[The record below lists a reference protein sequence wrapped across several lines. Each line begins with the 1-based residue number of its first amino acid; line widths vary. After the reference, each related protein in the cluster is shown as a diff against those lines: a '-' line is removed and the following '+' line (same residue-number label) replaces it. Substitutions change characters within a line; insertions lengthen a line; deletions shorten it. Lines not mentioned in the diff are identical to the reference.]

1 MRAGKLR
8 HRLSIQRET
17 EFVSPNGERS
27 KVWTTAWTVW
37 GSVEP
42 LSAKESTSAQQQ
54 GGNVTHK
61 ITVRGAR
68 ITTQD
73 RVSYN
78 GRIFHLESVL
88 NFEER
93 GIKTDALA
101 NEVV

>member
-8 HRLSIQRET
+8 HRLSIQSAT
-17 EFVSPNGERS
+17 EVVSPNGERS
-27 KVWTTAWTVW
+27 KAWTTMQTVW
-37 GSVEP
+37 GSIDP

-73 RVSYN
+73 RIAYS

-93 GIKTDALA
+93 GIKTEALA